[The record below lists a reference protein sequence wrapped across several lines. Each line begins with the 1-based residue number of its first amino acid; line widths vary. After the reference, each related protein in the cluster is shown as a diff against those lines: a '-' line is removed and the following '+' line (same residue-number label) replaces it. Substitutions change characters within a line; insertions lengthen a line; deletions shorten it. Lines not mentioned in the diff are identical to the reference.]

1 MKTYLRILKYVKK
14 YRLQI
19 IWAFFMS
26 ILFSIFSALSI
37 YLTIPLL
44 KALFT
49 GKPGSQLESNPTQVF
64 SGLLNQIQY
73 YLDSFIYSGTML
85 EALVKI
91 CLMIF
96 TAFLLKNI
104 TSFLQSITM
113 QYIESAVLRDI
124 RNQMYDKINNLSIR
138 YFSIT
143 KTGDL
148 ISRMTNDLNSIQ
160 QGISA
165 VFYNLLRE
173 PLLII
178 IFVMLALAI
187 SWQMTVMALLIFPV
201 TVFFIL
207 KIGNTLRRRSQRVLE
222 KIAEVVN
229 VVTESIYGAKIIR
242 AFGAEKYKSKMFR
255 ALSGEHFR
263 LQIRSSKAFLLVSPI
278 TEMLTMLAA
287 IIIIWYGGRQIF
299 VGGTL
304 KPEEFFGFL
313 FIIFQLMVPI
323 KNLATVNSR
332 IQESTVSGQRIFDIL
347 DYPLEMEDSR
357 NAIGIES
364 FNSVIEIK
372 NVSFYYQENKIVL
385 KDISFNISKSE
396 IVALVGPS
404 GAGKSTL
411 VDLIPR
417 FYDVTEG
424 GIFIDGKNIKDIKIR
439 SLRNLI
445 GIVPQETIL
454 FNDTI
459 RNNILF
465 GTEGVSE
472 EKLIEIAN
480 YANAYE
486 FILNTEHGFDT
497 IIGER
502 GLRLSGGQKQRLAIA
517 RALLKNPQILI
528 LDEATSSLDMESEQL
543 VQEALENLM
552 VNRTSIVIA
561 HRLSTIK
568 NADKIVVID
577 ENRIKQ
583 IGTHNE
589 LMNTEG
595 VYKRLYEIQFLQ

>member
-1 MKTYLRILKYVKK
+1 
-14 YRLQI
+14 
-19 IWAFFMS
+19 
-26 ILFSIFSALSI
+26 
-37 YLTIPLL
+37 
-44 KALFT
+44 
-49 GKPGSQLESNPTQVF
+49 
-64 SGLLNQIQY
+64 
-73 YLDSFIYSGTML
+73 
-85 EALVKI
+85 
-91 CLMIF
+91 
-96 TAFLLKNI
+96 
-104 TSFLQSITM
+104 
-113 QYIESAVLRDI
+113 
-124 RNQMYDKINNLSIR
+124 
-138 YFSIT
+138 
-143 KTGDL
+143 
-148 ISRMTNDLNSIQ
+148 
-160 QGISA
+160 
-165 VFYNLLRE
+165 
-173 PLLII
+173 
-178 IFVMLALAI
+178 
-187 SWQMTVMALLIFPV
+187 
-201 TVFFIL
+201 
-207 KIGNTLRRRSQRVLE
+207 
-222 KIAEVVN
+222 
-229 VVTESIYGAKIIR
+229 
-242 AFGAEKYKSKMFR
+242 
-255 ALSGEHFR
+255 
-263 LQIRSSKAFLLVSPI
+263 
-278 TEMLTMLAA
+278 
-287 IIIIWYGGRQIF
+287 
-299 VGGTL
+299 
-304 KPEEFFGFL
+304 
-313 FIIFQLMVPI
+313 MVPI

-347 DYPLEMEDSR
+347 DYPLEMDDSK
-357 NAIGIES
+357 NAVEIKS
-364 FNSVIEIK
+364 FDNAIEIK

-385 KDISFNISKSE
+385 NNISFNINKSE

-472 EKLIEIAN
+472 EKLIEIAR

-577 ENRIKQ
+577 ENRIQQ

>member
-187 SWQMTVMALLIFPV
+187 SWQMTVMALLIF
-201 TVFFIL
+201 
-207 KIGNTLRRRSQRVLE
+207 RM
-222 KIAEVVN
+222 
-229 VVTESIYGAKIIR
+229 SI
-242 AFGAEKYKSKMFR
+242 M
-255 ALSGEHFR
+255 
-263 LQIRSSKAFLLVSPI
+263 
-278 TEMLTMLAA
+278 
-287 IIIIWYGGRQIF
+287 
-299 VGGTL
+299 
-304 KPEEFFGFL
+304 
-313 FIIFQLMVPI
+313 
-323 KNLATVNSR
+323 
-332 IQESTVSGQRIFDIL
+332 
-347 DYPLEMEDSR
+347 
-357 NAIGIES
+357 
-364 FNSVIEIK
+364 
-372 NVSFYYQENKIVL
+372 
-385 KDISFNISKSE
+385 
-396 IVALVGPS
+396 
-404 GAGKSTL
+404 
-411 VDLIPR
+411 
-417 FYDVTEG
+417 
-424 GIFIDGKNIKDIKIR
+424 
-439 SLRNLI
+439 SL
-445 GIVPQETIL
+445 
-454 FNDTI
+454 
-459 RNNILF
+459 
-465 GTEGVSE
+465 
-472 EKLIEIAN
+472 
-480 YANAYE
+480 
-486 FILNTEHGFDT
+486 
-497 IIGER
+497 
-502 GLRLSGGQKQRLAIA
+502 
-517 RALLKNPQILI
+517 ILI
-528 LDEATSSLDMESEQL
+528 L
-543 VQEALENLM
+543 M
-552 VNRTSIVIA
+552 VITDI
-561 HRLSTIK
+561 
-568 NADKIVVID
+568 
-577 ENRIKQ
+577 
-583 IGTHNE
+583 
-589 LMNTEG
+589 
-595 VYKRLYEIQFLQ
+595 